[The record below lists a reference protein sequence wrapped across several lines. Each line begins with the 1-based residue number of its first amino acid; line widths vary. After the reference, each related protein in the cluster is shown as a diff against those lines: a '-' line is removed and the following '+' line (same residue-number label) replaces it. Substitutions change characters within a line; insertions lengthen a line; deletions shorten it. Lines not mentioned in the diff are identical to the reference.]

1 MTAAPSP
8 RGWLL
13 QTWGEE
19 AVAYDA
25 ASGDTH
31 YLSAF
36 TRTLFETCRDHPG
49 LTAVDLAVRLAPHE
63 PALSDTELRHA
74 IDEGLASLSRIGL
87 LNAS

>member
-1 MTAAPSP
+1 MIAAPPP

-31 YLSAF
+31 YLSPF
-36 TRTLFETCRDHPG
+36 TRALYEICRDHSG
-49 LTAVDLAVRLAPHE
+49 LTAADITPLLATQFPDLPEA
-63 PALSDTELRHA
+63 ELRDA
-74 IDEGLASLSRIGL
+74 IDQGLSSLSRIGL
-87 LNAS
+87 LQAS

>member
-1 MTAAPSP
+1 MTAAPPP

-31 YLSAF
+31 YLSPF
-36 TRTLFETCRDHPG
+36 TRALFETCRDHPG
-49 LTAVDLAVRLAPHE
+49 LTAAGIAARLASLDPGL
-63 PALSDTELRHA
+63 PVDELNA
-74 IDEGLASLSRIGL
+74 AVDAGLASLSRIGL
-87 LNAS
+87 LHAP